1 MAGIHTTAGEPR
13 KRRRNNHSRLR
24 RNARRL
30 QYFLDRKS
38 SSGNKPLADLPN
50 SSVAPGTANI
60 HQIEHAEAD
69 YLKDFI
75 EKDVFCVD
83 FAIKEGQPA
92 LDLEV
97 TNGNHMWT
105 SVQAMKP
112 NVLLD
117 ELVEPHG
124 AVDIPVS
131 ELSKLYSIEYCG
143 RDSDNGPCV
152 ILRKGCLEVWTC
164 TDCLLVRP

>member
-1 MAGIHTTAGEPR
+1 MQ
-13 KRRRNNHSRLR
+13 L
-24 RNARRL
+24 
-30 QYFLDRKS
+30 
-38 SSGNKPLADLPN
+38 
-50 SSVAPGTANI
+50 
-60 HQIEHAEAD
+60 HQTEHAEAD

-97 TNGNHMWT
+97 TNGNHVWT
-105 SVQAMKP
+105 PVHVMKP

-117 ELVEPHG
+117 ELVEPH

-131 ELSKLYSIEYCG
+131 ELSKF
-143 RDSDNGPCV
+143 
-152 ILRKGCLEVWTC
+152 
-164 TDCLLVRP
+164 CLLYTSPSPRDATLSRMPSSA